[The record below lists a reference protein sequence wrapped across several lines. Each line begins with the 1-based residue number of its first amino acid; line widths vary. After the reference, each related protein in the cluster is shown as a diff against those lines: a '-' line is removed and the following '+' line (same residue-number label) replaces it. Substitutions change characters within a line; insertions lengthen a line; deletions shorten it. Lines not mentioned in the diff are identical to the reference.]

1 MILINKIFEEVE
13 KMKIVPLML
22 ENRDFVALEEEDIQ
36 RLNRAEAFKFEKNHD
51 FIALAASVESKYGPG
66 EWNEHWVT
74 VDDSGKRVYA
84 RVFSSDLHTLALTS
98 DGKIIRQ
105 LA

>member
-1 MILINKIFEEVE
+1 ME
-13 KMKIVPLML
+13 IVPLMI